1 MALTSYQTETADL
14 LHDPNNTY
22 WTTTQLTTYINSARQ
37 RIAGRGQCVRLLLS
51 GGTITALAIVSGG
64 TFTNNGAATVTVVGS
79 GQQATATGTISG
91 GTLTAITLTNGGWGY
106 ITGTTTTLTVVDP
119 LGVAP
124 SVAPTFTITIDNS
137 LTTIPGQEVYSFK
150 TANNLAQNQILT
162 TGVNQIIGVMSVAC
176 AWGSNAAMK
185 PLLKPEIWTDF
196 QAYYR
201 SYNTGM
207 QNYPTVWSQYS
218 QGVTGSI
225 YIWTYPSNNSQMDW
239 DTYCLPINLVDDTT
253 AEAIQYPWSAA
264 IAYYAAYKAYFD
276 AQRYDSAKI
285 MNDEYELRMREAVS
299 MSTTPFVPDYYQS
312 DF

>member
-1 MALTSYQTETADL
+1 MALTNYQTETADL

-22 WTTTQLTTYINSARQ
+22 WTTTQLTNYINRARS
-37 RIAGRGQCVRLLLS
+37 RISGRGQCVRLLLS
-51 GGTITALAIVSGG
+51 GGTITALALVSGG
-64 TFTNNGAATVTVVGS
+64 TFTNNGAATITVNGF

-106 ITGTTTTLTVVDP
+106 ITGTTTTLSFLDH
-119 LGVAP
+119 LGAAP
-124 SVAPTFTITIDNS
+124 SVAPSITITVDNS
-137 LTTIPGQEVYSFK
+137 LTTVPSQEVYQFS
-150 TANNLAQNQILT
+150 TANVLAQNQILT
-162 TGVNQIIGVMSVAC
+162 KGVNQIIGVLSVAC

-218 QGVTGSI
+218 QGVTGSL
-225 YIWTYPSNNSQMDW
+225 YVWTYPSQYSQMDW
-239 DTYCLPINLVDDTT
+239 DTYCLPIALVDDTT
-253 AEAIQYPWSAA
+253 AEAIQYPWASAVP
-264 IAYYAAYKAYFD
+264 YYAAYLAYFD
-276 AQRYDSAKI
+276 AQRFDSAK
-285 MNDEYELRMREAVS
+285 MMKDEYETRMKEAVA
-299 MSTTPFVPDYYQS
+299 MVTTPFVPDYYQS